1 MGLISATVKHRI
13 SDRFSRYEASDVDSE
28 DDVQLAVARAKDFLA
43 GFQNENKVE
52 GHFRAFRS
60 NSG

>member
-13 SDRFSRYEASDVDSE
+13 SDRFSRYEASDVDDE
-28 DDVQLAVARAKDFLA
+28 DVQLAVARAKDFLA